1 MHARKTST
9 SSIRASSRASSRA
22 IGAALACAV
31 SVVGPMQRAAD
42 AQSWNF
48 VHFES
53 PHVHPL
59 DRTPDGARL
68 LAVNTADQRLEI
80 FDILADAPYLAH
92 AGSVSVG
99 MEPVSVRARGT
110 GEAWVVNHVSDS
122 ITVVD
127 LATLSVK
134 ATILTGDEPCD
145 VVFAGKPERAFV
157 SISQK
162 NRVEVYNPANL
173 GAAPVQV
180 AIAGEDPRALAT
192 DGTRVYAAIFE
203 CGNETTVI
211 PESVVSSAL
220 SPYADAKGSAP
231 NPPPNAG
238 SAFSPAFHPSL
249 PEAPPSSLIVRR
261 DAQGAWRDVNGAD
274 WSAAVT
280 WQLAGNDVAVI
291 DPATLATTYVHGLM
305 TTPMSIAPAPGGGFV
320 AVGVELRNEVRFD
333 ANLQGAFAK
342 SEFARV
348 PAGASSPDLRGDLNP
363 HLDYAVR
370 TLPFLQRTLAIG
382 DPRGIAV
389 SADGMRAW
397 ATGLGSSNVVAFALP
412 SMARVD
418 LAQVGDGP
426 TGIVHDAKLDR
437 LFTLNRFD
445 GSLSVLDAGTLDE
458 LARPRFFDPTPS
470 IVRDGRPFLFDTHLT
485 SGLGQASCA
494 SCHIDARTDQLVWD
508 LGSPASPMAAF
519 DQLCNL
525 GLPNEGVGCEAWHPV
540 KGPMASQSLI
550 GLEGTEP
557 FHWRGDRAYIAT
569 FRHTGVALQG
579 MDRDFT
585 EDELKDMQDYLNS
598 ISLAPNPNRTLD
610 GGLPQ
615 QIAGGNPTRGQGL
628 FFSGGA
634 GFISCATCHTP
645 PSGGGAAVV
654 STDLLAATQAMTV
667 PHLTAIHEKTGF
679 GSGSA
684 PAARGFGFGHDGT
697 VRTLDGFLASHVKGF
712 LGTSITATD
721 AKDLAAFLL
730 AWDTGTPAAIGQQ
743 ASLGGR
749 FATGSARRNL
759 LAALANAGQG
769 QLVARTSID
778 GVERGY
784 LLENGAFRSDT
795 TGESLTVPELDA
807 LASKNRAIVFTLVP
821 AGTGLRAL
829 DRDGDG
835 FLDGDERA
843 ACSDPANA
851 ASVPGS
857 PCRADLSDD
866 DGVIGA
872 ADLAILL
879 AAWGTAGGSA
889 DLDCDG
895 SVGASDLSL
904 LLSAW
909 GACR

>member
-1 MHARKTST
+1 M
-9 SSIRASSRASSRA
+9 SSRKSKASPRGTA
-22 IGAALACAV
+22 FAVRMFAVILTAAFAA
-31 SVVGPMQRAAD
+31 STTQRVHAGTTGSA
-42 AQSWNF
+42 WPF

-59 DRTPDGARL
+59 DLVADGSRL
-68 LAVNTADQRLEI
+68 LAVNTADHRLEV
-80 FDILADAPYLAH
+80 FDVLPNAPYLSH
-92 AGSVSVG
+92 AASISVG
-99 MEPVSVRARGT
+99 MEPVSVRARGN

-122 ITVVD
+122 ITIVD
-127 LATLSVK
+127 LATLTVK
-134 ATILTGDEPCD
+134 TTILTGDEPCD

-162 NRVEVYNPANL
+162 NRVDVYNLANL
-173 GAAPVQV
+173 TAFPTQI

-211 PESVVSSAL
+211 PEAAVSSSL
-220 SPYADAKGSAP
+220 SPYAGAP

-238 SAFSPAFHPSL
+238 DAFSPPFNPSL
-249 PEAPPSSLIVRR
+249 PAAPSSSMIVRK
-261 DAQGAWRDVNGAD
+261 DANGAWRDVNGAD
-274 WSAAVT
+274 WSSAVT
-280 WQLAGNDVAVI
+280 WDLHGNDVASI
-291 DPATLATTYVHGLM
+291 DATTLASTYVHGLM
-305 TTPMSIAPAPGGGFV
+305 TTPMSIAAIPSGGFV
-320 AVGVELRNEVRFD
+320 AVGVELKNEVRFD
-333 ANLQGAFAK
+333 ANLQGAFAR

-348 PAGASSPDLRGDLNP
+348 PVGATSPDVRGDLNP
-363 HLDYAVR
+363 HLDYTVR
-370 TLPFLQRTLAIG
+370 TLPFLQRALAIG
-382 DPRGIAV
+382 DPRGIV
-389 SADGMRAW
+389 VHPDGTRAW
-397 ATGLGSSNVVAFALP
+397 TTGMGSSNVIAFALP
-412 SMARVD
+412 SLARLD
-418 LAQVGDGP
+418 LTTVGAGP
-426 TGIVHDAKLDR
+426 TGIVHDSKLAR

-445 GSLSVLDAGTLDE
+445 GSISVLDAATLDE
-458 LARPRFFDPTPS
+458 LVRAPFFDPTPS
-470 IVRDGRPFLFDTHLT
+470 IVRDGRPFVFDTHLT

-508 LGSPASPMAAF
+508 LGSPTSPMAEF

-525 GLPNEGVGCEAWHPV
+525 GLPSEGVGCEAWHPV

-598 ISLAPNPNRTLD
+598 IALAPNPNRTLD

-628 FFSGGA
+628 FFAGGA
-634 GFISCATCHTP
+634 GFLSCSRCHVP

-654 STDLLAATQAMTV
+654 STELLDATQAMTV

-697 VRTLDGFLASHVKGF
+697 ARTIDAFIQSHVKGF
-712 LGTSITATD
+712 LGTSIATQD

-730 AWDTGTPAAIGQQ
+730 AWDTGTPAATGQQ

-749 FATGSARRNL
+749 FPTGVARRNL
-759 LAALANAGQG
+759 LAAFANAGQG
-769 QLVARTSID
+769 QLIARTTID

-784 LLENGAFRSDT
+784 LLENGMFRADR
-795 TGESLTVPELDA
+795 TGEFLSVPALDA

-821 AGTGLRAL
+821 NGTGIRAL

-835 FLDGDERA
+835 FLDEDERA
-843 ACSDPANA
+843 ACTDPNNA
-851 ASVPGS
+851 ESVPNA
-857 PCRADLSDD
+857 PCRADVANN
-866 DGVIGA
+866 DGTIDAADLATMLAAWGPATTPDALRCDLDCDGIIGA
-872 ADLAILL
+872 ADLSILL
-879 AAWGTAGGSA
+879 ASWG
-889 DLDCDG
+889 
-895 SVGASDLSL
+895 V
-904 LLSAW
+904 
-909 GACR
+909 CR

>member
-1 MHARKTST
+1 MSARKT
-9 SSIRASSRASSRA
+9 ILR
-22 IGAALACAV
+22 ACAAMF
-31 SVVGPMQRAAD
+31 VGVAAAAGAQRAD
-42 AQSWNF
+42 AQSWSY

-68 LAVNTADQRLEI
+68 LAVNTADHRLEV
-80 FDILADAPYLAH
+80 FDILPNAPYLAH

-99 MEPVSVRARGT
+99 MEPVSVRARGN

-122 ITVVD
+122 ITVID
-127 LATLSVK
+127 LATLSVRT
-134 ATILTGDEPCD
+134 TILTGDEPCD

-162 NRVEVYNPANL
+162 NRVDVYNPANPA
-173 GAAPVQV
+173 AAPAQI

-192 DGTRVYAAIFE
+192 DGTRVFAAIFE

-211 PESVVSSAL
+211 PEDVVSSPL
-220 SPYADAKGSAP
+220 SPYAGSP

-238 SAFSPAFHPSL
+238 SAFSPAFHTSL
-249 PEAPPSSLIVRR
+249 PAAPTSSMIVRK
-261 DAQGAWRDVNGAD
+261 DAAGAWRDVNGAD

-280 WQLAGNDVAVI
+280 WQLHGNDVASI

-305 TTPMSIAPAPGGGFV
+305 TTPMSIAAAPGGGFV
-320 AVGVELRNEVRFD
+320 AIGVELTNEVRFD
-333 ANLQGAFAK
+333 TNLQGAFARA
-342 SEFARV
+342 EFARV
-348 PAGASSPDLRGDLNP
+348 PAGAATPNLRGDLNP
-363 HLDYAVR
+363 HLDYGVR
-370 TLPFLQRTLAIG
+370 TLPFLQRALAIG

-389 SADGMRAW
+389 SPEGTRAW
-397 ATGLGSSNVVAFALP
+397 ATGLGSSNVIAFALP
-412 SMARVD
+412 SMARLD
-418 LAQVGDGP
+418 LAAVGEGP
-426 TGIVHDAKLDR
+426 TGIVHDPKLGR

-445 GSLSVLDAGTLDE
+445 GSISVLDAATLDE

-470 IVRDGRPFLFDTHLT
+470 IVRDGRPLLFDTHLT

-508 LGSPASPMAAF
+508 LGSPTSPMAEF

-525 GLPNEGVGCEAWHPV
+525 NLPAEGVGCEAWHPV

-598 ISLAPNPNRTLD
+598 IALAPNPNRTLD

-628 FFSGGA
+628 FFAGGM
-634 GFISCATCHTP
+634 GFVSCATCHVP

-654 STDLLAATQAMTV
+654 STDLLDATQAMTV
-667 PHLTAIHEKTGF
+667 PHLTGIHEKTGF
-679 GSGSA
+679 GTGSA
-684 PAARGFGFGHDGT
+684 PAPRGFGFGHDGT
-697 VRTLDGFLASHVKGF
+697 ARTLDGFIQSHVKGF
-712 LGTSITATD
+712 LGTSIAAQDT
-721 AKDLAAFLL
+721 KDLAAFLL

-749 FATGSARRNL
+749 FATGTARRNL
-759 LAALANAGQG
+759 LAAFANAGQG
-769 QLVARTSID
+769 QLVARTTID
-778 GVERGY
+778 GIERGY
-784 LLENGAFRSDT
+784 LLENGMFRSDA
-795 TGESLTVPELDA
+795 TGAALTVPELDA

-821 AGTGLRAL
+821 NGTGLRAL

-843 ACSDPANA
+843 ACSDPDDA
-851 ASVPGS
+851 ASTPGS
-857 PCRADLSDD
+857 PCLADIADD
-866 DGVIGA
+866 DGIIGA
-872 ADLAILL
+872 ADLSILL
-879 AAWGTAGGSA
+879 SQWGGPGLA

-895 SVGASDLSL
+895 SVGAADLSL
-904 LLSAW
+904 LLTSW
-909 GACR
+909 GVCR